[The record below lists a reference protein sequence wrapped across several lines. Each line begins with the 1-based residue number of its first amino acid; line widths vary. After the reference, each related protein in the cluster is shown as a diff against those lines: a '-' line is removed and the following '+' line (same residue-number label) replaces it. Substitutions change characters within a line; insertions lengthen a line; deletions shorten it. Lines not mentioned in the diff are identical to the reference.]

1 VDLRLDEKM
10 AILHFIRLQILDL
23 FLSGVMKLMIRERIL
38 LVIFIMVISVP
49 VIHGQNTDEIVEQIY
64 QQTLIHE
71 AQLDSLKD
79 YSFVQKILF
88 TKLDGDGEI
97 EEQSKR
103 EFIVRVHSQEVRHRE
118 LLAAFELEDGQ
129 WVDITE
135 KEKNAGQSE
144 NKSVAFS
151 LTEMV
156 SPEMRN
162 DYEFTLIGDD
172 IVDSVKTIHLRATP
186 LEEDEDKFTGD
197 LWFEK
202 DTYALIKAILIP
214 SDFPTAIDDMVMEF
228 TMSKFGDV
236 WLPVTINFQAEVS
249 FLFLFKGKIISDI
262 VFEDYRF
269 NQVFVDSLF
278 GL

>member
-1 VDLRLDEKM
+1 ML
-10 AILHFIRLQILDL
+10 
-23 FLSGVMKLMIRERIL
+23 KLNIL
-38 LVIFIMVISVP
+38 LIMLIMVVSAP
-49 VIHGQNTDEIVEQIY
+49 VQRGQNTDEIVEQIY
-64 QQTLIHE
+64 QHTLIHE
-71 AQLDSLKD
+71 AQLDDLQN

-97 EEQSKR
+97 EEQSRR

-118 LLAAFELEDGQ
+118 LIAAFDLEEGQ

-135 KEKNAGQSE
+135 KEKSAGQAE

-156 SPEMRN
+156 SPEMRKF
-162 DYEFTLIGDD
+162 YEFERIGDD
-172 IVDSVKTIHLRATP
+172 VVDSVKTLHLKAIP

-202 DTYALIKAILIP
+202 DTYALVKAVLIP
-214 SDFPTAIDDMVMEF
+214 SEFPTAIDDMVMEF
-228 TMSKFGDV
+228 TMSKICDI
-236 WLPVTINFQAEVS
+236 WLPVTINFKAEVS

-269 NQVFVDSLF
+269 NQVFADSLF